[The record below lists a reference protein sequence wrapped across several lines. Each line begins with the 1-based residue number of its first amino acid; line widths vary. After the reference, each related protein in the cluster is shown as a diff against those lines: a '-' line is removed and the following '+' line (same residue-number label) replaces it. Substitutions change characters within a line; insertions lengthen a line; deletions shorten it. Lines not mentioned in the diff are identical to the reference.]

1 MVATHADLQ
10 KLERQ
15 KNDLVSAVRKQ
26 ARLIEVLKRQKLHL
40 EASRLLDFNEKE
52 FLKAVETQPA

>member
-1 MVATHADLQ
+1 MQ